1 MLQVSMDGRSVNWKF
16 FDAVNDDFEEKYET
30 TLLEMG
36 SHGLHVVHGTFQN
49 GHKNAVWNV
58 NSVLRI

>member
-30 TLLEMG
+30 TLLEVG
-36 SHGLHVVHGTFQN
+36 SYGFHVVHGTFQN